1 MLAKKV
7 MRNGIGLN
15 SRIKEQM
22 VIYCDWKSMAME
34 IDEDEVHE
42 IVEAAWNDLID
53 SLFYFTSI
61 LWIVSSFIIHHHS
74 IRMKRNL
81 EEIIM
86 ANNNAD
92 QREILRL
99 RYLYGATWAAIADEL
114 KDTVEW
120 VKEQHKKALKK
131 IHIEVS
137 GCDEDDD
144 CYAEEE

>member
-1 MLAKKV
+1 MLAEKV
-7 MRNGIGLN
+7 MRNGLGLN
-15 SRIKEQM
+15 SRIREQM
-22 VIYCDWKSMAME
+22 VIYHDWKSMAME

-53 SLFYFTSI
+53 S
-61 LWIVSSFIIHHHS
+61 

-86 ANNNAD
+86 DNDNAD

-99 RYLYGATWAAIADEL
+99 RYFYAATWTAIADEL
-114 KDTVEW
+114 NDTVEW

>member
-7 MRNGIGLN
+7 MRNGLGLN

-22 VIYCDWKSMAME
+22 VIYHDWKSMAME

-42 IVEAAWNDLID
+42 IVEAAWSDLID
-53 SLFYFTSI
+53 
-61 LWIVSSFIIHHHS
+61 S

-86 ANNNAD
+86 DNDNAD

-99 RYLYGATWAAIADEL
+99 RYFYAATWTAIADEL
-114 KDTVEW
+114 NDTVEW

-131 IHIEVS
+131 IHVEVTDF
-137 GCDEDDD
+137 CEDCD

>member
-7 MRNGIGLN
+7 LRNGLGLN
-15 SRIKEQM
+15 SRIREQM
-22 VIYCDWKSMAME
+22 VIYHDWKSMAME

-42 IVEAAWNDLID
+42 IVESAWSDLID
-53 SLFYFTSI
+53 
-61 LWIVSSFIIHHHS
+61 S

-86 ANNNAD
+86 DNDNAD

-99 RYLYGATWAAIADEL
+99 RYFYAATWAAIADEL
-114 KDTVEW
+114 NDTVDW

-131 IHIEVS
+131 IHVEVTDF
-137 GCDEDDD
+137 CEDCD

>member
-7 MRNGIGLN
+7 MRNGLGLN
-15 SRIKEQM
+15 SRIREQM
-22 VIYCDWKSMAME
+22 VIYHDWKSMAME

-42 IVEAAWNDLID
+42 IVEAAWSDLID
-53 SLFYFTSI
+53 
-61 LWIVSSFIIHHHS
+61 S

-99 RYLYGATWAAIADEL
+99 RYFYAATWAAIADEL
-114 KDTVEW
+114 NDTVEW

-137 GCDEDDD
+137 GCDEDCD

>member
-7 MRNGIGLN
+7 MRNGLGLN
-15 SRIKEQM
+15 SRIREQM
-22 VIYCDWKSMAME
+22 VIYHDWKSMAME

-53 SLFYFTSI
+53 S
-61 LWIVSSFIIHHHS
+61 

-99 RYLYGATWAAIADEL
+99 RYFYAATWAAIADEL
-114 KDTVEW
+114 NDTVEW

-144 CYAEEE
+144 CYAEKE

>member
-7 MRNGIGLN
+7 LRNCLGLN
-15 SRIKEQM
+15 SRIREQM
-22 VIYCDWKSMAME
+22 TIYRDWKSMAME

-42 IVEAAWNDLID
+42 IVEAAWNALID
-53 SLFYFTSI
+53 
-61 LWIVSSFIIHHHS
+61 S

-86 ANNNAD
+86 DNDNAD

-99 RYLYGATWAAIADEL
+99 RYFYAATWAAIADEL
-114 KDTVEW
+114 NDTVEW

-131 IHIEVS
+131 IHVEVS
-137 GCDEDDD
+137 GCDEDCD
-144 CYAEEE
+144 CCAEEE

>member
-7 MRNGIGLN
+7 MRNGLGLN
-15 SRIKEQM
+15 SRIREQM
-22 VIYCDWKSMAME
+22 VIYHDWKSMAME

-53 SLFYFTSI
+53 S
-61 LWIVSSFIIHHHS
+61 

-86 ANNNAD
+86 DNDNAD

-99 RYLYGATWAAIADEL
+99 RYFYAATWAAIADEL
-114 KDTVEW
+114 NDTVEW

-131 IHIEVS
+131 IHVEVS
-137 GCDEDDD
+137 GCDEDCD

>member
-1 MLAKKV
+1 MLAKNL
-7 MRNGIGLN
+7 MRNGLGLN
-15 SRIKEQM
+15 NRIREQI
-22 VIYCDWKSMAME
+22 VIYHDWKSMAME

-42 IVEAAWNDLID
+42 IVEAAWSDLID
-53 SLFYFTSI
+53 
-61 LWIVSSFIIHHHS
+61 S

-86 ANNNAD
+86 DNNNAD

-99 RYLYGATWAAIADEL
+99 RYFYAATWAAIADEL
-114 KDTVEW
+114 NDTVEW

-131 IHIEVS
+131 IHVEVS
-137 GCDEDDD
+137 GCDKDCD

>member
-7 MRNGIGLN
+7 MRNGLGLN

-22 VIYCDWKSMAME
+22 VIYHNWKSMAME

-42 IVEAAWNDLID
+42 IVESAWNDLID
-53 SLFYFTSI
+53 
-61 LWIVSSFIIHHHS
+61 S

-86 ANNNAD
+86 DNDNAD

-99 RYLYGATWAAIADEL
+99 RYFYAATWAAIADEL
-114 KDTVEW
+114 NDTVEW

-131 IHIEVS
+131 IHVEVTDV
-137 GCDEDDD
+137 CEDCD
-144 CYAEEE
+144 CYAEEK